1 MHEAMEAIAEHE
13 PARSAPRAAATVAVV
28 VIGRNEGARLARCLD
43 SVRAADFPAERME
56 LVYVDSASTD
66 DSCALARARGA
77 RVLSVTPP
85 RPSAAFG
92 RNAGWHASDA
102 EYVLFLDG
110 DTILH
115 PDFLAHALDAMRDP
129 ECAIVWGHRREIAP
143 ESSIYNRVLDL
154 DWIYPPGPSE
164 FCGGDALMR
173 RAVLEEVG
181 GFDAELIAGEEP
193 ELCRRIRQRGYS
205 IQHLDR
211 PMTGHDLAIQHFG
224 QYWKRAVRAGH
235 AYAEVSERFR
245 GSAMPLWEREVSR
258 NRIHARVLAGVIV
271 AGLVASLAARTPLFA
286 IPSGALLA
294 ALVLRT
300 AIKVGWKDARWST
313 RLLYA
318 LHSHLQQIPIYVG
331 QLRYAASKRRGE
343 RPALIEYKES
353 AR

>member
-1 MHEAMEAIAEHE
+1 MEALAEQE
-13 PARSAPRAAATVAVV
+13 PARVAPRATATVAVV

-43 SVRAADFPAERME
+43 SIGAARFPANLME
-56 LVYVDSASTD
+56 IVYVDSASTD

-77 RVLSVTPP
+77 RVISVTPS
-85 RPSAAFG
+85 RPSAACG
-92 RNAGWHASDA
+92 RNAGWRATDA

-115 PDFLAHALDAMRDP
+115 PDFLAHALDAMRDRR
-129 ECAIVWGHRREIAP
+129 CAIVWGHRREIAP

-173 RAVLEEVG
+173 RAVLAEVG

-193 ELCRRIRQRGYS
+193 ELCHRIRQRGYF
-205 IQHLDR
+205 IDHVDH
-211 PMTGHDLAIQHFG
+211 PMTGHDLALQRFG

-245 GSAMPLWEREVSR
+245 GSAMPLWEREVRR
-258 NRIHARVLAGVIV
+258 NRIHAHVLAG
-271 AGLVASLAARTPLFA
+271 ALVVGIGASLAARTPLFA
-286 IPSGALLA
+286 IASAAFLA

-300 AIKVGWKDARWST
+300 ATKVGWKDARWST
-313 RLLYA
+313 RVLYA

-343 RPALIEYKES
+343 RQALIEYKEP